1 MENLLLYLFFIM
13 IYGLTATAIT
23 FIIFVYNQAEDERA
37 KKELHEYEQKLEE
50 IFGINLDES
59 RATDYESEDD

>member
-1 MENLLLYLFFIM
+1 MKNLLLYLFFIM

-37 KKELHEYEQKLEE
+37 KEELHEYEQKLEE

-59 RATDYESEDD
+59 RAIDYESEDD